1 MIEIILGLAL
11 LIFIIT
17 IFIVSAFFYTYIS
30 KRNKEIELEIAKAN
44 KEAEQMKLESANK
57 DNETMKIQLEY
68 QQELKRQGLTDERVP
83 MGSAIYETMKE
94 IKGEE

>member
-1 MIEIILGLAL
+1 
-11 LIFIIT
+11 
-17 IFIVSAFFYTYIS
+17 
-30 KRNKEIELEIAKAN
+30 
-44 KEAEQMKLESANK
+44 MKLESANK

-68 QQELKRQGLTDERVP
+68 QQELKRLGLENERIP